1 MNEKRKLFE
10 RGNNFGK
17 RQYRNSDES
26 YLKQFKSVYHTM
38 ATANVNQK
46 LVDLLTRMNSKLE
59 RIETEVKEI
68 KDEIGLEVK
77 PEYIEKLNNIRKEK
91 GISFKNINELRQ
103 I

>member
-1 MNEKRKLFE
+1 
-10 RGNNFGK
+10 
-17 RQYRNSDES
+17 
-26 YLKQFKSVYHTM
+26 M

-91 GISFKNINELRQ
+91 GISFKNIDELRQ
-103 I
+103 IIEK

>member
-1 MNEKRKLFE
+1 
-10 RGNNFGK
+10 
-17 RQYRNSDES
+17 
-26 YLKQFKSVYHTM
+26 M

-59 RIETEVKEI
+59 RIESEVKEI

-91 GISFKNINELRQ
+91 GIFFKNIDELRQ